1 MNELILQDFPDY
13 PGLVDIGSCSIH
25 VIHNAFGKGLE
36 HYGKDVDQLCLDLY
50 SLFKYSAARRE
61 DFKEVQ
67 VEMELDTNN
76 FLQHTEVRW
85 VKYWSINQENT
96 RTMGCNHSLCCRVG

>member
-50 SLFKYSAARRE
+50 SLNI
-61 DFKEVQ
+61 VQ
-67 VEMELDTNN
+67 LE
-76 FLQHTEVRW
+76 
-85 VKYWSINQENT
+85 ENT
-96 RTMGCNHSLCCRVG
+96 SKKFK